1 MNKFVLAIAFALFLY
16 VNADDQAIC
25 KEQEKTNKEKC
36 LQASKQLKTKLYC
49 CWTELNTSN
58 SANHYCDAADDVD
71 EMDKYKEN
79 KTNYSF
85 KSTCSNK
92 KQEIITNSSSSMAEF
107 TILSFLALLFI

>member
-1 MNKFVLAIAFALFLY
+1 MNKFVLAIAFALILY

-58 SANHYCDAADDVD
+58 SKNTYCDAADKLD
-71 EMDKYKEN
+71 EMDKYIKG

-85 KSTCSNK
+85 NSTCSNK
-92 KQEIITNSSSSMAEF
+92 NQEIITNSSSSMAEF